1 MAGSEVSDVEV
12 TPPRGK
18 STNLF
23 GAIRRFFQHFYLR
36 HFTRKQALKRG
47 IAELNAHLGMGAK
60 HAAATESREETIK
73 TPSRDLARAVTYIPD
88 MDGQADAGEVVW
100 ANIRP
105 KKGMVPEQ
113 RAVLVVGRNHH
124 RLLTLL
130 ISSREEYADKINW
143 IPVGTGPWSTGADLD
158 SWVRMDKVLQVPESH
173 IQRRGIPLPARR
185 FERVANELRQVYGWS

>member
-1 MAGSEVSDVEV
+1 MSGLGASDVEV

-18 STNLF
+18 SHNLF
-23 GAIRRFFQHFYLR
+23 EAIKGFFQQFYIH
-36 HFTRKQALKRG
+36 HFTRKKALKRG
-47 IAELNAHLGMGAK
+47 IGELHTHLGMGGQF
-60 HAAATESREETIK
+60 AAAMNSREETIK
-73 TPSRDLARAVTYIPD
+73 TPSRDLARAVTYVPD

-105 KKGMVPEQ
+105 KKGMIPEL

-130 ISSREEYADKINW
+130 ISSRDDYGNQANW
-143 IPVGTGPWSTGADLD
+143 IPVGTGPWSSDADRD
-158 SWVRMDKVLQVPESH
+158 SWVRMDKVLEVPETL

>member
-1 MAGSEVSDVEV
+1 MLGVFPALLRGSELESSPGEGSAAWSLAPGTVGLGPD
-12 TPPRGK
+12 
-18 STNLF
+18 
-23 GAIRRFFQHFYLR
+23 FFESSFLEPSPLAAESCR
-36 HFTRKQALKRG
+36 
-47 IAELNAHLGMGAK
+47 AELLAELS
-60 HAAATESREETIK
+60 ESREETIK